1 MKDVARKTIHSI
13 KSKFDSESK
22 TLFKNSSW
30 VFSANLV
37 GSLLGFL
44 RSILIARL
52 LGVELLGTYTVAIA
66 FVLTT
71 QEFMRLNVSMGL
83 IRFGARYLQE
93 NNHKKLIG
101 VIKYSLIMSM
111 LSALAS
117 ILLLILLTFLFYDTF
132 IPMQGL
138 GVYVILFSIANSLSF
153 VDAISKAILKLFY
166 KFKINSMIQMVMD
179 VIEFTLVAFTLFY
192 FRGDLSMFMISVI
205 ITRFINSAVCN
216 FAAWSELKQDIG
228 YWWHQGHTAM
238 IRDDRKEFHQ
248 FVFGN
253 SISSSIKVLMNQGD
267 VILLGQVSG
276 VHAVGLYANA
286 KKLAYSVL
294 TITDPLVNAIFP
306 QFSVLVAKKEYSKV
320 KTMLRKLSLLTL
332 GPAILFMIIT
342 FFFREEIISSLYGKE
357 YAAAGMPFFYLMI
370 TGIQA
375 SVFFWALPLIQ
386 SLGLTRLRLS
396 SYISGVIIG
405 GFVAWLLSPELGP
418 TGTAIGV
425 LIANVFINII
435 FIRAGI
441 KGLKEA

>member
-1 MKDVARKTIHSI
+1 MKGVARKTIHSI

-37 GSLLGFL
+37 GSALGFL

-93 NNHKKLIG
+93 KNHAKLIAI
-101 VIKYSLIMSM
+101 IKYSLLMSVV
-111 LSALAS
+111 SAAAS
-117 ILLLILLTFLFYDTF
+117 IALLVVLTLLFYDTF

-138 GVYVILFSIANSLSF
+138 GTYVILFSIANSLSF

-166 KFKINSMIQMVMD
+166 KFKINSMIQMIMD
-179 VIEFTLVAFTLFY
+179 VIEFTLVSVTLFY
-192 FRGDLSMFMISVI
+192 FRGDLTMFMIAVI
-205 ITRFINSAVCN
+205 VTRFVNSAVCN
-216 FAAWSELKQDIG
+216 LAAWGELKPEIG
-228 YWWHQGHTAM
+228 PWWPKGHPSM
-238 IRDDRKEFHQ
+238 IRDDRKEFHS
-248 FVFGN
+248 FIFGN

-267 VILLGQVSG
+267 VILLGQLSG
-276 VHAVGLYANA
+276 VRAVGLYANA
-286 KKLAYSVL
+286 KKLAYAVL

-306 QFSVLVAKKEYSKV
+306 QFSVLVAKKEYHKV

-332 GPAILFMIIT
+332 GPAILFMIVT
-342 FFFREEIISSLYGKE
+342 FFFREDIISSLYGKE
-357 YAAAGMPFFYLMI
+357 YAEAGMPFFYLMI

-386 SLGLTRLRLS
+386 SLGLTRLRFS
-396 SYISGVIIG
+396 SYIAGVVIG
-405 GFVAWLLSPELGP
+405 GIVAWWLSPEMGP

-425 LIANVFINII
+425 LIANVFINIL
-435 FIRAGI
+435 FIRAGL